1 MFLIPLF
8 SFEMS
13 RRKVQLFEMME
24 VAISLLQLGALAV
37 FGYIS
42 ELSVDLNGEKC

>member
-1 MFLIPLF
+1 M
-8 SFEMS
+8 
-13 RRKVQLFEMME
+13 QLFEMME

-42 ELSVDLNGEKC
+42 ELSIDLNGEKC